1 MFNTKNL
8 VEIHSDRSNRKIR
21 MKKTNKTK
29 YAVRHAN
36 VVICEVIKTKKKARR
51 QNKTE

>member
-1 MFNTKNL
+1 
-8 VEIHSDRSNRKIR
+8 
-21 MKKTNKTK
+21 MKKNKQTK

-36 VVICEVIKTKKKARR
+36 VVMCEVIKTKKKARR